1 MDYFAKALAVG
12 IVSLGL
18 VACGGSSSTS
28 GEPPVPASSN
38 PAQITPQVS
47 VVGLEPDM
55 EPLQVQLNDDQ
66 DALLDIT
73 FSGEYAFDSSYM
85 QDEGTEITLHI
96 LADSPETCRFKQA
109 KTSNKQKLTTKLQDA
124 PVLID
129 CAATPEESA
138 SSESSNEKFTLTVSD
153 LVDTENEDELLG
165 LVSQP
170 LSPKKVG
177 KATITLTDAE
187 GEPLAYHSVF
197 VNSEKEMLSLEGC
210 DIYSGQAIS
219 PDGELMLD
227 AEGQACI
234 QVQTHEGFGVDYI
247 VVTHGDL
254 VLKQQVAMWHDQAEV
269 YLTLLDLNGNPDYGR
284 KWAAESEPEQYVYG
298 IPLTDESNWKNPT
311 EFAVIHLE
319 LNDTYGPLANVKV
332 EYEIDEEIAAV
343 LGVVPPVYDE
353 DGNELIGT
361 RSTDLT
367 DADGVSN
374 WVRIAC
380 VRDGA
385 ANLIAT
391 VPGLAPVTYSFQCGD
406 KMHDVV
412 INNP

>member
-1 MDYFAKALAVG
+1 
-12 IVSLGL
+12 
-18 VACGGSSSTS
+18 
-28 GEPPVPASSN
+28 
-38 PAQITPQVS
+38 
-47 VVGLEPDM
+47 
-55 EPLQVQLNDDQ
+55 
-66 DALLDIT
+66 
-73 FSGEYAFDSSYM
+73 
-85 QDEGTEITLHI
+85 
-96 LADSPETCRFKQA
+96 
-109 KTSNKQKLTTKLQDA
+109 
-124 PVLID
+124 
-129 CAATPEESA
+129 
-138 SSESSNEKFTLTVSD
+138 
-153 LVDTENEDELLG
+153 
-165 LVSQP
+165 
-170 LSPKKVG
+170 
-177 KATITLTDAE
+177 
-187 GEPLAYHSVF
+187 
-197 VNSEKEMLSLEGC
+197 
-210 DIYSGQAIS
+210 
-219 PDGELMLD
+219 MLD

-247 VVTHGDL
+247 VVTHDDL